1 MKGIIV
7 KTKDSCVIEYE
18 TGTVPL
24 KVTLPIHHDDIAQ
37 VKSGQLVEFI
47 IVDEFT
53 HPQLFYNV
61 GWGDGITCAKI
72 IGEVVG

>member
-24 KVTLPIHHDDIAQ
+24 KVTLPIHQDDIAQ
-37 VKSGQLVEFI
+37 VESGQLVEFI

-53 HPQLFYNV
+53 HPQLFYNI
-61 GWGDGITCAKI
+61 GWGDGVTCAKI

>member
-24 KVTLPIHHDDIAQ
+24 KVTLAIHPDDIAQ
-37 VKSGQLVEFI
+37 VEAGQLVEFM

-61 GWGDGITCAKI
+61 GWGDGIICGKI
-72 IGEVVG
+72 IS